1 MHPKQRLENHYLEQ
15 RRVQFDFSLTPEHWI
30 YDNPFATHLIN
41 AVHLILPV
49 GELWMCRTFNEALPY
64 VTDEKLRADV
74 KGFVHQEAHHAAAHK
89 VAQDYLRYYGYEID
103 EFIASLDTIAKQLNT
118 APLGLALSKNLEYRW
133 LTIRVGIAAAVE
145 HFTTM
150 LGTWC
155 LDDQPWQNKTA
166 DEMMSDLMTWHL
178 AEEVEHRSVAFDL
191 YMHLC
196 GEENKIFAY
205 LQRQIIMTAVAPG
218 FTFAIYQCFKKLT
231 QQDAQAKS
239 FHRYGLLRSLTQTV
253 IENARS
259 KQVPSF
265 FSMML
270 SLRHWL
276 KPSYHPFYEGDT
288 FKALQVIDNSPAVKA
303 LTQQLRVV

>member
-15 RRVQFDFSLTPEHWI
+15 RRVQFDFSHTPEHWI

-49 GELWMCRTFNEALPY
+49 GELWMCRSFNEALPY

-74 KGFVHQEAHHAAAHK
+74 KGFVHQEAHHASAHK
-89 VAQDYLRYYGYEID
+89 VAQDYLRHYGYEID
-103 EFIASLDTIAKQLNT
+103 DFIASLDTISKQLNT
-118 APLGLALSKNLEYRW
+118 APLGLALPQNLAYRW

-178 AEEVEHRSVAFDL
+178 AEEVEHRSVAFEL

-196 GEENKIFAY
+196 GEENKTFAY
-205 LQRQIIMTAVAPG
+205 LQRQMIMLAVAPG
-218 FTFAIYQCFKKLT
+218 FTFAIYQCFKKLA
-231 QQDAQAKS
+231 QQDAQAK
-239 FHRYGLLRSLTQTV
+239 RYQNYGLLRSLAQTA

-265 FSMML
+265 FSMIF

-276 KPSYHPFYEGDT
+276 KPGYHPFYEGDT

-303 LTQQLRVV
+303 LTQLRVC

>member
-15 RRVQFDFSLTPEHWI
+15 RRVQFDFSNTPEYWI
-30 YDNPFATHLIN
+30 YDNPFATHLVN

-49 GELWMCRTFNEALPY
+49 GELWMCRSFNEALPY
-64 VTDEKLRADV
+64 VKDEKLRADV
-74 KGFVHQEAHHAAAHK
+74 KGFVHQEAHHASAHK
-89 VAQDYLRYYGYEID
+89 VAQDYLRHYNYDID
-103 EFIASLDTIAKQLNT
+103 EFLVSLDNIFKQINV
-118 APLGLALSKNLEYRW
+118 APFGLTLSSTLAYRW
-133 LTIRVGIAAAVE
+133 LTMRIGIAAAAE

-155 LDDQPWQNKTA
+155 LENQPWQNKTA
-166 DEMMSDLMTWHL
+166 DKMMSDLMTWHL

-205 LQRQIIMTAVAPG
+205 LQRQMIMLAVAPG
-218 FTFAIYQCFKKLT
+218 FTFAIYQCFKELARQDT
-231 QQDAQAKS
+231 QTKRYQN
-239 FHRYGLLRSLTQTV
+239 YGLLRSLAQMA

-265 FSMML
+265 FSVVF
-270 SLRHWL
+270 SLKHWL
-276 KPSYHPFYEGDT
+276 KPSYHPYYEGDT
-288 FKALQVIDNSPAVKA
+288 LKPLQVINNSPAVKA
-303 LTQQLRVV
+303 LTQLRVC

>member
-1 MHPKQRLENHYLEQ
+1 MHPQQRLENHYLQQ
-15 RRVQFDFSLTPEHWI
+15 RRVQFDFSNTPEHWI

-49 GELWMCRTFNEALPY
+49 GELWMCRSFNEALPY
-64 VTDEKLRADV
+64 VKDEKLRADV
-74 KGFVHQEAHHAAAHK
+74 KGFVHQEAHHASAHK
-89 VAQDYLRYYGYEID
+89 VAQEYLRHYDYDID
-103 EFIASLDTIAKQLNT
+103 GFLISFDNIFKQINT
-118 APLGLALSKNLEYRW
+118 APLGLSLSSSLEYRW

-196 GEENKIFAY
+196 GENNKAFAY
-205 LQRQIIMTAVAPG
+205 LQRQTIMLAVAPL
-218 FTFAIYQCFKKLT
+218 FTFAIYQCFKKLA
-231 QQDAQAKS
+231 QQDQHADPYKN
-239 FHRYGLLRSLTQTV
+239 YGLIRALRHTA
-253 IENARS
+253 IEHARS

-265 FSMML
+265 FAMIS
-270 SLRHWL
+270 SLRHWV
-276 KPSYHPFYEGDT
+276 KPNYHPYHEGDT
-288 FKALQVIDNSPAVKA
+288 NKALQVLNHSPAVQA
-303 LTQQLRVV
+303 LTKLRAC